1 MAITPKY
8 TTPSRNNK
16 YYIAKAAGGYNP
28 SGLSYPHYPFVMP
41 NCFSGDT
48 KVMTP
53 WGSERIDNLVG
64 DIVNVCCIDG
74 QWRPAKFKCF
84 GTQQL
89 FEVKIGDSSYFCT
102 SNHRWPIFNQAN
114 YQFIET
120 LDLQCGDL
128 VKNIDGYY
136 EQVRYVRYVNRLEP
150 VYCATEPETS
160 TFVLANGII
169 TGNCVSFAWGRF
181 SEILGEPCKLQQANG
196 GQMFSVNKGV
206 YDTGDVPAIGAMACW
221 AMPGEAG
228 HVAIVE
234 EINEDGSIYTSNSGW
249 GWQSKYPENQWVRK
263 VHGTKSN
270 GWTDWGGYIFQGFIY
285 NPNGQFGAN
294 LLKQFVDN
302 AESHIGENGDWTWK
316 TSGLGRGQPWCAA
329 FVMAVGKSTANN
341 IIGNIIPNT
350 FSSSTLAREG
360 AKSGMGTWIPG
371 PHRGNYNAKPQA
383 GDMILFRW
391 EYSSSDPDQYFSD
404 HVGIVKEVIG
414 DTVWTIEG
422 NSGSGSNYDSRVKSN
437 SYHLRNNS
445 INGYYRPNWAK
456 IGGYA
461 SSSGG
466 GGGLLYT
473 MENTRED
480 AIVREVAYLSGFKPS
495 ISKTNIKLSV
505 INYTS
510 ALAGLLNGQLTATT
524 GVSVDLSNSNLD
536 EVPRQIIEHL
546 TSKGITIAGAVG
558 VCANI
563 KHESGF
569 QCGIVE
575 YGYTLATG
583 GGAGLCQWTN
593 YPRTSAS
600 GRRTNMINY
609 CGGEPAWRTN
619 LTGQVNFLL
628 HELTTG
634 YTKTYDMLRTA
645 PNTEQGAVDCA
656 VQFLTD
662 FERPANLAYNRQVRS
677 ETARELWAQVV
688 PQLTI

>member
-1 MAITPKY
+1 MAIITPKY
-8 TTPSRNNK
+8 TTPSRSNK

-28 SGLSYPHYPFVMP
+28 SGLSYPYYPFVMP
-41 NCFSGDT
+41 
-48 KVMTP
+48 
-53 WGSERIDNLVG
+53 
-64 DIVNVCCIDG
+64 
-74 QWRPAKFKCF
+74 
-84 GTQQL
+84 
-89 FEVKIGDSSYFCT
+89 
-102 SNHRWPIFNQAN
+102 
-114 YQFIET
+114 
-120 LDLQCGDL
+120 
-128 VKNIDGYY
+128 
-136 EQVRYVRYVNRLEP
+136 
-150 VYCATEPETS
+150 
-160 TFVLANGII
+160 
-169 TGNCVSFAWGRF
+169 NCVSFAWGRF

-206 YDTGDVPAIGAMACW
+206 YETGDVPAIGAMACW

-249 GWQSKYPENQWVRK
+249 GWQNKYSENQWVRK

-329 FVMAVGKSTANN
+329 FVMAVGKSTASN
-341 IIGNIIPNT
+341 IIGNIIPQT
-350 FSSSTLAREG
+350 FG
-360 AKSGMGTWIPG
+360 AGDIPRLGTKQGMGTWIPG

-383 GDMILFRW
+383 GDMILFRYQ
-391 EYSSSDPDQYFSD
+391 YSDNDPDEYFSD

-422 NSGSGSNYDSRVKSN
+422 NSGNGDNWSSRVCKN
-437 SYHLRNNS
+437 SYRLKSNS

-456 IGGYA
+456 IGGY
-461 SSSGG
+461 GTG

-524 GVSVDLSNSNLD
+524 GVAVDLSNSNLD

-558 VCANI
+558 ICANI

-619 LTGQVNFLL
+619 LTGQVDFLL

-662 FERPANLAYNRQVRS
+662 FERPANLSYNKQVRS
-677 ETARELWAQVV
+677 ETARELWAQIV